1 MTLIPPKSIGDAVCG
16 DEILQL
22 EPVVRIW
29 IILTRR
35 GLLLVS
41 SAWSVGGPE
50 GEGRWQDPGRANACG
65 LRIKSSFFFV
75 CVVDRGY
82 IAQRMNDGCALSR
95 SSGVYALAPRP
106 ARLTTY

>member
-1 MTLIPPKSIGDAVCG
+1 MTLHTAESIGGAVCG

-22 EPVVRIW
+22 EPVMRIW
-29 IILTRR
+29 IILSPL

-50 GEGRWQDPGRANACG
+50 GKGRWQDPGRANACR
-65 LRIKSSFFFV
+65 LRIEPSFFLM

-82 IAQRMNDGCALSR
+82 IAQRMMMAVPWADLLLGYMRWLR
-95 SSGVYALAPRP
+95 GL
-106 ARLTTY
+106 LD